1 MTSESGLGPLQQ
13 YIDDP
18 DISEVMVI
26 NGGDVWVEDH
36 DGLQMVNTLS
46 ISQTQLC
53 LENIARTAGRRID
66 LMSPILDARLPDGSR
81 ACAVLSPI
89 AVTGPAI
96 CIRKFSRRILPL
108 AAFGTNTATDI
119 VRHLIANKANVV
131 LCGATSSGKTSLLS
145 AVSQSFTA
153 TERVVCVEDT
163 AELRFAH
170 PHVVRLQT
178 RPPNQEG
185 KGEVTMQTLVRTSLR
200 LRPDRLIV
208 GEVRGV
214 EVVDMLLALSSGH
227 RGSWSTV
234 HASNAK
240 DALHR
245 ISTLM
250 LRDSAQWSSRH
261 ASRLIHS
268 AIDVVIYV
276 QRSSTQRRSI
286 AEILQ
291 LHTDGTDSHLYLAS

>member
-1 MTSESGLGPLQQ
+1 MTSHSSLGPLQQ
-13 YIDDP
+13 YIDHP
-18 DISEVMVI
+18 DISEIMVI
-26 NGGDVWVEDH
+26 NNGDVWVEDCE
-36 DGLQMVNTLS
+36 GLHMINSLTM
-46 ISQTQLC
+46 SQTQQC
-53 LENIARTAGRRID
+53 LENIVRSAGRRID

-89 AVTGPAI
+89 AVTGPTI

-108 AAFGTNTATDI
+108 AAFGSSSATDI
-119 VRHLIANKANVV
+119 VRQLVNEKANVV
-131 LCGATSSGKTSLLS
+131 LSGATSSGKTSLLS
-145 AVSQSFTA
+145 AASQAFQP
-153 TERVVCVEDT
+153 TERIVCVEDT

-178 RPPNQEG
+178 RPANQEG
-185 KGEVTMQTLVRTSLR
+185 NGEITMQALVRTSLR
-200 LRPDRLIV
+200 LRPDRLVI

-245 ISTLM
+245 LSTLM

-261 ASRLIHS
+261 SSRLIHS
-268 AIDVVIYV
+268 AIDVVIHV
-276 QRSSTQRRSI
+276 KRISTQRRAIS
-286 AEILQ
+286 EILQ
-291 LHTDGTDSHLYLAS
+291 LHQDGSQTYLYSAG